1 MDKEKQSQ
9 SDKERRIQGLID
21 ALPVLTPED
30 EALFDKY
37 GDWIVVPENQKPGY
51 TEAAPQ
57 GRGRQGVRVRP
68 GHGQS

>member
-51 TEAAPQ
+51 TEPKMK
-57 GRGRQGVRVRP
+57 
-68 GHGQS
+68 